1 MERAARR
8 IVDKLRSHGHE
19 AFFAGGY
26 VRDLLLR
33 RKPQDIDIA
42 TSAVPEQ
49 VRRLFSHT
57 NLIGARYG
65 VVQVRLYGHPYEVT
79 TFRTEGPYL
88 DGRRPSSVTFS
99 SPEQDAR
106 RRDFTVNGLFYDPTA
121 GRIIDYVRGKPDIRN
136 RIIRTIGRPEDRF
149 AEDKLRMLR
158 AVRFACN
165 LEFTI
170 ESATWEAIRQHAD
183 EIRLVS
189 WERIRDEILRLL
201 TGPDPSRG
209 LDLLFES
216 GLLGW
221 ILPEVE
227 AMRGVPQPPE
237 YHPEGDVYTHTKL
250 ALGLLRR
257 PSPELALAT
266 LLHDVGKPP
275 TFSLEERIRFD
286 GHVELGAR
294 MAAEICR
301 RLRLSN
307 DRTER
312 VVDLVLH
319 HLRFMHVKEMRQS
332 TLKRFLSKQNFRDHL
347 ELHRVDCLS
356 SHRDLEGYRFCL
368 EKLRQLER
376 EPPPREPIVRGDD
389 LIALGYEPGPLFK
402 EILRTIEDMRLEGVI
417 ATREEALVQIRKLFP
432 LIKATRGTEESH

>member
-8 IVDKLRSHGHE
+8 IVDKLRRHGHE
-19 AFFAGGY
+19 AFFAGGC
-26 VRDLLLR
+26 VRDMLLR
-33 RKPQDIDIA
+33 RKPRDIDIA

-49 VRRLFSHT
+49 VRRLFSRT
-57 NLIGARYG
+57 CLIGARYG
-65 VVQVRLYGHPYEVT
+65 VVQVRLYGHAYEVT

-121 GRIIDYVRGKPDIRN
+121 KRIIDYVRGKADILKK
-136 RIIRTIGRPEDRF
+136 IIRTIGRPEDRF

-158 AVRFACN
+158 AVRFACSMD
-165 LEFTI
+165 FTI
-170 ESATWEAIRQHAD
+170 EPVTWQAIRQHAD
-183 EIRLVS
+183 EIKLVS
-189 WERIRDEILRLL
+189 WERIRDETLKLL

-209 LDLLFES
+209 LDLLQES
-216 GLLGW
+216 GLLRW
-221 ILPEVE
+221 IMPEVE
-227 AMRGVPQPPE
+227 AMRGVAQPPE
-237 YHPEGDVYTHTKL
+237 YHPEGDVYVHTKL

-294 MAAEICR
+294 MAADICR
-301 RLRLSN
+301 RLKLSN

-368 EKLRQLER
+368 EKLRELER
-376 EPPPREPIVRGDD
+376 EPPPQEPLVRGDA
-389 LIALGYEPGPLFK
+389 LIALGYKPGPLFK
-402 EILRTIEDMRLEGVI
+402 QILRTVEDMRLEGTI
-417 ATREEALVQIRKLFP
+417 RTKEEALEQIRQLFP
-432 LIKATRGTEESH
+432 LTKAT

>member
-8 IVDKLRSHGHE
+8 IVDKLRHHGHE
-19 AFFAGGY
+19 AFFAGGC

-49 VRRLFSHT
+49 VRQLFAHST
-57 NLIGARYG
+57 MIGARFG
-65 VVQVRLYGHPYEVT
+65 VVQVRLYGHAYEVT

-88 DGRRPSSVTFS
+88 DGRRPSSVSFS

-106 RRDFTVNGLFYDPTA
+106 RRDFTINGLYYDPVA
-121 GRIIDYVRGKPDIRN
+121 KRVIDYVRGKADIHS

-158 AVRFACN
+158 AVRFACS
-165 LEFTI
+165 LDFDI
-170 ESATWEAIRQHAD
+170 EPATWEAIREHSG
-183 EIRLVS
+183 EINQVS
-189 WERIRDEILRLL
+189 WERIRDEILKLL

-209 LDLLFES
+209 LDLLHES
-216 GLLGW
+216 GLLKW
-221 ILPEVE
+221 IMPEVE
-227 AMRGVPQPPE
+227 AMRGVPQPPD

-275 TFSLEERIRFD
+275 TYSVEERIRFD
-286 GHVELGAR
+286 GHVELGAH
-294 MAAEICR
+294 MAADICR

-307 DRTER
+307 DQTAQ

-319 HLRFMHVKEMRQS
+319 HLRFMHVKEMRGS
-332 TLKRFLSKQNFRDHL
+332 TLKRFLSKQNFRNHL

-356 SHRDLEGYRFCL
+356 SHRDLEGYRYCL
-368 EKLRQLER
+368 EKLRELER
-376 EPPPREPIVRGDD
+376 EPPPREPLVRGDD
-389 LIALGYEPGPLFK
+389 LIGLGYEPGPLFK
-402 EILRTIEDMRLEGVI
+402 QILRAVEDMRLEGTVE
-417 ATREEALVQIRKLFP
+417 TREQALEQIRKLFP
-432 LIKATRGTEESH
+432 PSRII

>member
-8 IVDKLRSHGHE
+8 IVDKLRHNGHE
-19 AFFAGGY
+19 AFFAGGS

-33 RKPQDIDIA
+33 RKPQDIDVA
-42 TSAVPEQ
+42 TSAVPDQ
-49 VRRLFSHT
+49 VRRLFPRST
-57 NLIGARYG
+57 MIGARYG
-65 VVQVRLYGHPYEVT
+65 VVQVRLYGHAYDVT

-106 RRDFTVNGLFYDPTA
+106 RRDFTINGLFYDPVA
-121 GRIIDYVRGKPDIRN
+121 DRIIDYVRGKADIHG

-158 AVRFACN
+158 AVRFACS
-165 LEFTI
+165 LDFTI
-170 ESATWEAIRQHAD
+170 EPGTWEAIREHSG
-183 EIRLVS
+183 EIKLVS

-209 LDLLFES
+209 LDLLQQS
-216 GLLGW
+216 GLLKW
-221 ILPEVE
+221 IMPEVE
-227 AMRGVPQPPE
+227 AMQGVPQPPDF
-237 YHPEGDVYTHTKL
+237 HPEGDVYTHTKL
-250 ALGLLRR
+250 ALSLLRR

-266 LLHDVGKPP
+266 LLHDAGKPP

-286 GHVELGAR
+286 GHVEVGAR
-294 MAAEICR
+294 MAADVCR
-301 RLRLSN
+301 RLRFSN
-307 DRTER
+307 DQTEQ

-319 HLRFMHVKEMRQS
+319 HLRFMHVKSMRES

-356 SHRDLEGYRFCL
+356 SHRDLEGYRYCL
-368 EKLRQLER
+368 GKLRELER
-376 EPPPREPIVRGDD
+376 EPPPREPLVRGDD
-389 LIALGYEPGPLFK
+389 LIGLGYEPGPLFK
-402 EILRTIEDMRLEGVI
+402 QILSAVEDMRLEGTI
-417 ATREEALVQIRKLFP
+417 GSREEALEQIRKLFP
-432 LIKATRGTEESH
+432 PPRIDR

>member
-8 IVDKLRSHGHE
+8 IVDKLRHHGHE
-19 AFFAGGY
+19 AFFAGGS

-49 VRRLFSHT
+49 VRQLFPHSSM
-57 NLIGARYG
+57 IGARYG
-65 VVQVRLYGHPYEVT
+65 VVQVRLYGHSYEVT

-106 RRDFTVNGLFYDPTA
+106 RRDFTINGLFYDPVA
-121 GRIIDYVRGKPDIRN
+121 ERIIDYVRGRADIHS

-158 AVRFACN
+158 AVRFACS
-165 LEFTI
+165 LDFAI
-170 ESATWEAIRQHAD
+170 EPATWEAIREHSG
-183 EIRLVS
+183 EIKLVS
-189 WERIRDEILRLL
+189 WERIRDEILKLL

-209 LDLLFES
+209 LDLLRDS
-216 GLLGW
+216 GLLRW
-221 ILPEVE
+221 ILPEVD
-227 AMRGVPQPPE
+227 AMRGVPQPPN

-257 PSPELALAT
+257 PSPELALAA

-275 TFSLEERIRFD
+275 TYSLEDRIRFD
-286 GHVELGAR
+286 GHVEVGAR
-294 MAAEICR
+294 IAAEICR

-307 DRTER
+307 QQTEH

-332 TLKRFLSKQNFRDHL
+332 TLKRFLSKENFRDHL

-356 SHRDLEGYRFCL
+356 SHRDLEGYRYCL
-368 EKLRQLER
+368 EKLRELER
-376 EPPPREPIVRGDD
+376 EPPPREPLVRGDD
-389 LIALGYEPGPLFK
+389 LIDLGYGPGPLFK
-402 EILRTIEDMRLEGVI
+402 QILSAVEDMRLEGLVR
-417 ATREEALVQIRKLFP
+417 TREEALEQIRKLFP
-432 LIKATRGTEESH
+432 QSKIT

>member
-8 IVDKLRSHGHE
+8 IVDKLRHHGHE
-19 AFFAGGY
+19 AFFAGGS

-49 VRRLFSHT
+49 VRQLFPHSSM
-57 NLIGARYG
+57 IGARYG
-65 VVQVRLYGHPYEVT
+65 VVQVRLYGHSYEVT

-88 DGRRPSSVTFS
+88 DGRRPSSITFS

-106 RRDFTVNGLFYDPTA
+106 RRDFTINGLFYDPVA
-121 GRIIDYVRGKPDIRN
+121 ERIIDYVRGRADIHS

-158 AVRFACN
+158 AVRFACS
-165 LEFTI
+165 LDFAI
-170 ESATWEAIRQHAD
+170 EPATWEAIREHSG
-183 EIRLVS
+183 EIKLVS
-189 WERIRDEILRLL
+189 WERIRDEILKLL

-209 LDLLFES
+209 LDLLRDS
-216 GLLGW
+216 GLLRW
-221 ILPEVE
+221 ILPEVD
-227 AMRGVPQPPE
+227 AMRGVPQPPN

-257 PSPELALAT
+257 PSPELALAA

-275 TFSLEERIRFD
+275 TYSLEDRIRFD
-286 GHVELGAR
+286 GHVEVGAR
-294 MAAEICR
+294 IAAEICR

-307 DRTER
+307 QQTEH

-332 TLKRFLSKQNFRDHL
+332 TLKRFLSKENFRDHL

-356 SHRDLEGYRFCL
+356 SHRDLEGYRYCL
-368 EKLRQLER
+368 EKLRELER
-376 EPPPREPIVRGDD
+376 EPPPREPLVRGDD
-389 LIALGYEPGPLFK
+389 LIDLGYGPGPLFK
-402 EILRTIEDMRLEGVI
+402 QILSAVEDMRLEGLVR
-417 ATREEALVQIRKLFP
+417 TREEALEQIRKLFP
-432 LIKATRGTEESH
+432 QSKIT